1 MFLLVYYFIYNYL
14 YYIIEYYRMKRKSK
28 KVTTKKVRFNNRGI
42 NTPTQD
48 DIEAASILAGLRDS
62 VYNSKVA
69 EMENR
74 KKQILDVARIEKEKE
89 EALERELRQK
99 NKEIEDM
106 RMEEEETRMRNE
118 EINALKRIND
128 ENAENAENTQMR
140 HEEELDNNIDVEQ
153 DINEDILYAI
163 ARRNQL
169 LDLRKRKREAED
181 RRQQFINEN
190 IQKEENAILEQE
202 RKKQEE
208 KEKKEQETR
217 DRENRALKR
226 RKISDKCS
234 LHNCGGSTKKKRI
247 KRKYRKVT
255 NKRKNRKK

>member
-14 YYIIEYYRMKRKSK
+14 YYIIEYYIMKRKSN

-118 EINALKRIND
+118 EINALKRIN
-128 ENAENAENTQMR
+128 AENAENTQMR

-163 ARRNQL
+163 TRRNQL
-169 LDLRKRKREAED
+169 LDLRKRKREAEE
-181 RRQQFINEN
+181 RRQQIINEN

-208 KEKKEQETR
+208 KEKREQEKR

-234 LHNCGGSTKKKRI
+234 LQTCGGSTKKKRI